1 MRWRNSVCKG
11 GLELNDDK
19 NNGYGSDFSIDE
31 ILAEVRAARDGRI
44 EDASEDQVLPSRS
57 MEEID
62 KLLEPRKRI
71 EVSDIITD
79 ELLEAAGE
87 RTASPTEKAKKTE
100 AEPIE
105 EKTKVLS
112 GLSESEYSGS
122 AFKNSKT
129 IAGAGGTIE
138 TDEYRRRFINRP
150 VQKIERT
157 ADFQKKFESRPPEM
171 IERPGIVT
179 KRSSLSATADLAP
192 LPTIITAEE
201 ADNCEKTRVSG
212 FIRPKAEKAPA
223 ERSEIEGQIHFNAFE
238 NADSDRVEKIDEEE
252 AEAALKDKRR
262 EKVKGFKIFGIED
275 LAEIEDDEEIE
286 EIDAGE
292 DDKEPVPE
300 NKKKKA
306 SKDSV
311 SRDEASGK
319 GREKTK
325 DISAQ
330 KGSEELRKASDTPRI
345 AAMLRKE
352 MITPLWGIALCLFF
366 IIMYLMFSAAGSSSG
381 PAGVEMLTVFNIA
394 VICAC
399 VVAGGIR
406 AIKGAENLIK
416 GKPNA
421 DTVVTAVL
429 IAAAVQGIWAF
440 GVHYGDMVPLYGCLA
455 AAAVVFNLAGHYL
468 VASRACKNLRF
479 LAHLR
484 KKFSI
489 QEIEDEETAFE
500 VGRGL
505 LLGDSDIRCSI
516 PTSFPS
522 KFLENT
528 YAADPANKYA
538 KVMMPVFFLISL
550 VVGAVYGAVKSDW
563 FGGASLFT
571 AAVCV
576 GMPSCALIASN
587 LPLEKADSKLVHMG
601 AMISGHKAVGECGD
615 VNAVVLDSS
624 DIFSEGGC
632 TIYGIK
638 TYNGMRVDEA
648 ILDTAA
654 IVIKAG
660 GPSGE
665 VFDRVILGKRELL
678 PPVENL
684 VYEDK
689 LGLSAWIHGRRV
701 FVGNRDLLINHN
713 VEAPDRESEL
723 KYRHDNR
730 QIMYLAVS
738 GKIAAM
744 FVVGYKANPGIKA
757 SLRLMESKG
766 ISVLVRTS
774 DANITEELIS
784 NFFGLHK
791 NAVKIIS
798 AVAGEMYR
806 KERLKKRNAEAKIIH
821 NGSVKSMLAAVNA
834 AASLYYGE
842 GIAAAVQAGLAAF
855 GVGLTSLM
863 AFLSGFQQLQTY
875 SLLIYQ
881 LVCAAII
888 YCFTVLRKKL

>member
-1 MRWRNSVCKG
+1 MNG
-11 GLELNDDK
+11 EK
-19 NNGYGSDFSIDE
+19 NNGYDSDFSIDK
-31 ILAEVRAARDGRI
+31 ILAEVRAARDGKI
-44 EDASEDQVLPSRS
+44 DDDIGEEAFPSRS
-57 MEEID
+57 MEDID

-87 RTASPTEKAKKTE
+87 KPASETEKKQEETMVQE
-100 AEPIE
+100 TP
-105 EKTKVLS
+105 EKTKVLG
-112 GLSESEYSGS
+112 GLSESEYAGS

-129 IAGAGGTIE
+129 IVGAGGTIE

-157 ADFQKKFESRPPEM
+157 ADFQKKFESRKPEM
-171 IERPGIVT
+171 IERPGLVT
-179 KRSSLSATADLAP
+179 KRSSMSATADLAP

-201 ADNCEKTRVSG
+201 ADNSEKTKQSG
-212 FIRPKAEKAPA
+212 FIRPKVEERAP
-223 ERSEIEGQIHFNAFE
+223 EQKEIEGQIRFDAFE
-238 NADSDRVEKIDEEE
+238 NAGDDWVEKIDEEE
-252 AEAALKDKRR
+252 AEAVLKKKRR

-275 LAEIEDDEEIE
+275 LADIEDDEEIE
-286 EIDAGE
+286 EIDENE
-292 DDKEPVPE
+292 DDGEKSSHSE
-300 NKKKKA
+300 KKA
-306 SKDSV
+306 AKKAEKSAKAEKKPHKV
-311 SRDEASGK
+311 KTEKPKEKKEEEYDE
-319 GREKTK
+319 T
-325 DISAQ
+325 
-330 KGSEELRKASDTPRI
+330 ELRKASDTPKV
-345 AAMLRKE
+345 AAVLRKE
-352 MITPLWGIALCLFF
+352 MIRPLWEMALCLFF
-366 IIMYLMFSAAGSSSG
+366 VIMYLLFSLTGSSDG
-381 PAGVEMLTVFNIA
+381 PAGVQMLTTFNLAVVCAA
-394 VICAC
+394 VIG
-399 VVAGGIR
+399 GGIS
-406 AIKGAENLIK
+406 AIRGAENLIK

-421 DTVVTAVL
+421 DTAVTAAL
-429 IAAAVQGIWAF
+429 LAAAIQGIWAF
-440 GVHYGDMVPLYGCLA
+440 GISADDMVPLYGCLA
-455 AAAVVFNLAGHYL
+455 AIVVVFNLAGHYL
-468 VASRACKNLRF
+468 VASRAYKNLRF
-479 LAHLR
+479 LAPLR
-484 KKFSI
+484 KKYSI
-489 QEIEDEETAFE
+489 QEIEDKETAFE

-505 LLGDSDIRCSI
+505 LLGDPDIRCSI
-516 PTSFPS
+516 PIRFPS
-522 KFLENT
+522 KFIENT
-528 YAADPANKYA
+528 YAADPANKYS
-538 KVMMPVFFLISL
+538 KVMMPIFFLLSL
-550 VVGAVYGAVKSDW
+550 VVGIVYGVVKSDY
-563 FGGASLFT
+563 FGGASLFA

-587 LPLEKADSKLVHMG
+587 LPLEKADSKLVRMG

-638 TYNGMRVDEA
+638 TYHGMRVDDA

-665 VFDRVILGKRELL
+665 VFDRVILGKREIL

-701 FVGNRDLLINHN
+701 LVGNRDLLINHN
-713 VEAPDRESEL
+713 VEAPGRESEL

-757 SLRLMESKG
+757 SLKLMESKG
-766 ISVLVRTS
+766 ISILVRTS

-806 KERLKKRNAEAKIIH
+806 KERMKKRNAEAKIIH

-834 AASLYYGE
+834 AAGLYYSE
-842 GIAAAVQAGLAAF
+842 GIVSAVQSGLSAF
-855 GVGLTSLM
+855 GVGLTALL
-863 AFLSGFQQLQTY
+863 AFISGFHQLQTY

-881 LVCAAII
+881 LVCFGII
-888 YCFTVLRKKL
+888 YCFTALKKKL

>member
-1 MRWRNSVCKG
+1 M
-11 GLELNDDK
+11 D
-19 NNGYGSDFSIDE
+19 DFSIDK
-31 ILAEVRAARDGRI
+31 ILAEVRAARDGKI
-44 EDASEDQVLPSRS
+44 DDETGEEVLMSRS
-57 MEEID
+57 MEDID

-87 RTASPTEKAKKTE
+87 KPVSE
-100 AEPIE
+100 AEPKNE
-105 EKTKVLS
+105 EKRAEQKPEKTKVIG
-112 GLSESEYSGS
+112 GLSESEYHGN

-129 IAGAGGTIE
+129 IVGAGGSIE

-157 ADFQKKFESRPPEM
+157 ADFQKKFESRKPEM

-179 KRSSLSATADLAP
+179 KRSSMSATADLAP

-201 ADNCEKTRVSG
+201 ADNNEKTRQSG
-212 FIRPKAEKAPA
+212 FIRPKVAEKISEPK
-223 ERSEIEGQIHFNAFE
+223 EIEGQIRFDAFE
-238 NADSDRVEKIDEEE
+238 NAGDDWVEKIDEEE
-252 AEAALKDKRR
+252 AEEALKKKRK

-275 LAEIEDDEEIE
+275 LADIEDDEDIEEIE
-286 EIDAGE
+286 ENE
-292 DDKEPVPE
+292 DDGEKSSHSA
-300 NKKKKA
+300 KKSVKKA
-306 SKDSV
+306 EKS
-311 SRDEASGK
+311 
-319 GREKTK
+319 EKTEK
-325 DISAQ
+325 APKVKTEKRQEPKEEYD
-330 KGSEELRKASDTPRI
+330 GTELRKASDTPRV
-345 AAMLRKE
+345 AAVLRKE
-352 MITPLWGIALCLFF
+352 MLRLLCGIALCVFF
-366 IIMYLMFSAAGSSSG
+366 VIMYMLFSLTGSSSG
-381 PAGVEMLTVFNIA
+381 PAGVQMLTTFNLA
-394 VICAC
+394 VVCAA
-399 VVAGGIR
+399 VVGGGIS
-406 AIKGAENLIK
+406 AIRGAENLIK

-421 DTVVTAVL
+421 DTAVTAAL
-429 IAAAVQGIWAF
+429 LAAAIQGIWAF
-440 GVHYGDMVPLYGCLA
+440 AVPSGDIVPLYGCLA
-455 AAAVVFNLAGHYL
+455 AIVTVFNLAGHYFT
-468 VASRACKNLRF
+468 ASRAYKNLHF
-479 LAHLR
+479 LAPLR
-484 KKFSI
+484 KKYSI
-489 QEIEDEETAFE
+489 QEIEDKETAFE

-505 LLGDSDIRCSI
+505 LLGDPDIRCSI
-516 PTSFPS
+516 PIKFPS
-522 KFLENT
+522 KFIENT
-528 YAADPANKYA
+528 YAADPANKYS
-538 KVMMPVFFLISL
+538 KVMMPVFFILSI
-550 VVGAVYGAVKSDW
+550 VAGIVYGVVKKDY
-563 FGGASLFT
+563 FGGVSLF
-571 AAVCV
+571 AAASCV
-576 GMPSCALIASN
+576 ALPFCALIASN
-587 LPLEKADSKLVHMG
+587 LPLEKADSKLVRIG

-638 TYNGMRVDEA
+638 TYHGMRVDEA
-648 ILDTAA
+648 ILNTAA

-701 FVGNRDLLINHN
+701 LVGNRDLLINHN
-713 VEAPDRESEL
+713 VEAPGRESEL

-744 FVVGYKANPGIKA
+744 FVVGYKANPGIKS
-757 SLRLMESKG
+757 SLKMMESKG
-766 ISVLVRTS
+766 ISILVRTS

-834 AASLYYGE
+834 AAGLYYSE
-842 GIAAAVQAGLAAF
+842 GLLSAIQSILSAF
-855 GVGLTSLM
+855 GLGLTVLL
-863 AFLSGFQQLQTY
+863 AFLSGFEQLQTY

-881 LVCAAII
+881 LICASVI
-888 YCFTVLRKKL
+888 YCFTVLKKKL

>member
-1 MRWRNSVCKG
+1 M
-11 GLELNDDK
+11 NDDK

-87 RTASPTEKAKKTE
+87 RTASPTENAEKTE
-100 AEPIE
+100 AEPIA
-105 EKTKVLS
+105 EKTRVLK

-171 IERPGIVT
+171 VERPGIVT

-201 ADNCEKTRVSG
+201 ADNTEKTRVSG
-212 FIRPKAEKAPA
+212 FIRPKAEEKPH
-223 ERSEIEGQIHFNAFE
+223 EPREIDGQIRFDAFE
-238 NADSDRVEKIDEEE
+238 NADNDWVEKIDEEE
-252 AEAALKDKRR
+252 AEAALKQKRKD
-262 EKVKGFKIFGIED
+262 KVKGFKIFGIED
-275 LAEIEDDEEIE
+275 LADIEDEEEIE
-286 EIDAGE
+286 EIAQSE
-292 DDKEPVPE
+292 DDGIPAAE
-300 NKKKKA
+300 KKKSAK
-306 SKDSV
+306 
-311 SRDEASGK
+311 SGK
-319 GREKTK
+319 AGAESAKGKGERPREESGEK
-325 DISAQ
+325 AA
-330 KGSEELRKASDTPRI
+330 EELSRASDTPRI

-352 MITPLWGIALCLFF
+352 MLRPLCGIVICVFF
-366 IIMYLMFSAAGSSSG
+366 TVMYLLFLLTGNTDGS
-381 PAGVEMLTVFNIA
+381 AGVSMLTVFNIA
-394 VICAC
+394 VVCAA
-399 VVAGGIR
+399 VVGGGFS
-406 AIKGAENLIK
+406 AVKGAEKLIK
-416 GKPNA
+416 GKPDA
-421 DTVVTAVL
+421 DTAVTAA
-429 IAAAVQGIWAF
+429 IAAAAVQGIWAF
-440 GVHYGDMVPLYGCLA
+440 SVHYGDMVPLYGCLA
-455 AAAVVFNLAGHYL
+455 AAVVVFNLAGHYL
-468 VASRACKNLRF
+468 VASRAYKNLHF
-479 LAHLR
+479 LARLR
-484 KKFSI
+484 KKYSI
-489 QEIEDEETAFE
+489 QEIEDKETAFE

-505 LLGDSDIRCSI
+505 LLGDPDIRCSI

-522 KFLENT
+522 KFIENT
-528 YAADPANKYA
+528 YADDPANRYA
-538 KVMMPVFFLISL
+538 KVMMPVFFILSL
-550 VVGAVYGAVKSDW
+550 AAGVIYAVVKSDY
-563 FGGASLFT
+563 FGGVSLFT

-576 GMPSCALIASN
+576 GMPFCALIASN
-587 LPLEKADSKLVHMG
+587 LPLEKADSKLVRIG
-601 AMISGHKAVGECGD
+601 AMISGHRAVNECGD

-648 ILDTAA
+648 ILNTAA

-665 VFDRVILGKRELL
+665 VFERVILGKRELL

-701 FVGNRDLLINHN
+701 LVGNRDLLINHN
-713 VEAPDRESEL
+713 VEAPGRESEL

-806 KERLKKRNAEAKIIH
+806 KERLRRRNAQAKIIH
-821 NGSVKSMLAAVNA
+821 NGSVKSMLAAINA
-834 AASLYYGE
+834 AAGLYYGE
-842 GIAAAVQAGLAAF
+842 GVVSAVQWSLSAF
-855 GVGLTSLM
+855 GVGLTALL
-863 AFLSGFQQLQTY
+863 AFLSGFQQLETY
-875 SLLIYQ
+875 ALLIYQ
-881 LVCAAII
+881 LVCFGVI
-888 YCFTVLRKKL
+888 YCFTAFKRRL

>member
-1 MRWRNSVCKG
+1 M
-11 GLELNDDK
+11 
-19 NNGYGSDFSIDE
+19 
-31 ILAEVRAARDGRI
+31 RAARDGRI
-44 EDASEDQVLPSRS
+44 EDVFEDEVIPSRS
-57 MEEID
+57 MEDID
-62 KLLEPRKRI
+62 RLLEPRKRI

-87 RTASPTEKAKKTE
+87 KPPREKGKGETSESLPAKEGKKEEVPET
-100 AEPIE
+100 PP
-105 EKTKVLS
+105 EKTKVLG
-112 GLSESEYSGS
+112 GLGHGDYSGG

-129 IAGAGGTIE
+129 IVGAGGVIE

-150 VQKIERT
+150 VQKIERA
-157 ADFQKKFESRPPEM
+157 ADFQKKFESRKPEM

-179 KRSSLSATADLAP
+179 KRSSMSATADLAP

-201 ADNCEKTRVSG
+201 ADNSEKTRQSG
-212 FIRPKAEKAPA
+212 FIKPKVQEKVPEA
-223 ERSEIEGQIHFNAFE
+223 REIEGQIRFDAFE
-238 NADSDRVEKIDEEE
+238 NANDDWVEKIDEDE
-252 AEAALKDKRR
+252 AEAALKNKRK

-275 LAEIEDDEEIE
+275 LADIEDDDEIE

-292 DDKEPVPE
+292 DDGEPGARGE
-300 NKKKKA
+300 KKKQAKGSARPEKA
-306 SKDSV
+306 
-311 SRDEASGK
+311 
-319 GREKTK
+319 REKPEK
-325 DISAQ
+325 PKES
-330 KGSEELRKASDTPRI
+330 SEKSDDAELRKASDTPRV

-352 MITPLWGIALCLFF
+352 MINPLWGMILCVFF
-366 IIMYLMFSAAGSSSG
+366 VIMYLIFNLTGSSSG
-381 PAGVEMLTVFNIA
+381 PAGVQMLTTFNIA
-394 VICAC
+394 VVCASI
-399 VVAGGIR
+399 VGGGIY
-406 AIKGAENLIK
+406 AIRGAEKLLK
-416 GKPNA
+416 GRPDA
-421 DTVVTAVL
+421 DTAVTASL
-429 IAAAVQGIWAF
+429 IAATVQGIWAF
-440 GVHYGDMVPLYGCLA
+440 SVHYGDMAPLYGCLA
-455 AAAVVFNLAGHYL
+455 AAVVVFNLAGHYL
-468 VASRACKNLRF
+468 VASRASKNLRF

-484 KKFSI
+484 KKYSI
-489 QEIEDEETAFE
+489 QEIEDKETAFE

-505 LLGDSDIRCSI
+505 LLGDPDIRCSI

-522 KFLENT
+522 KFIENT
-528 YAADPANKYA
+528 YSSDPANRYS
-538 KVMMPVFFLISL
+538 KVMLSIFFALSL
-550 VVGAVYGAVKSDW
+550 AAGIAFGIVRSDW
-563 FGGASLFT
+563 FGGVSLFT

-587 LPLEKADSKLVHMG
+587 LPLEKADSKLVRVG
-601 AMISGHKAVGECGD
+601 AMISGHRAVSECGD

-624 DIFSEGGC
+624 DIFSQGGC

-648 ILDTAA
+648 ILNTAA

-701 FVGNRDLLINHN
+701 LVGNRDLLINHN
-713 VEAPDRESEL
+713 VEAPGRESEL

-757 SLRLMESKG
+757 SLKLMENKG

-834 AASLYYGE
+834 AAGLYYAE
-842 GIAAAVQAGLAAF
+842 GIVSAVQTALSAF
-855 GVGLTSLM
+855 GIGLTVLL
-863 AFLSGFQQLQTY
+863 AFISGFHQLQTY
-875 SLLIYQ
+875 SLLLSLIH
-881 LVCAAII
+881 I
-888 YCFTVLRKKL
+888 